1 MKKKKQWT
9 HKEKFM
15 IALAAIR
22 GEQTITALCQQHQ
35 VSATQVYAWK
45 KELLEEGAEIFNKK
59 ESKAVKVS
67 EDKTE
72 HLYKKIGQLTVERDF
87 LQRALG
93 KCDGSDDR
101 NW

>member
-59 ESKAVKVS
+59 ESKAVCQSACKNGQILGSISVQKWPPFFEVS
-67 EDKTE
+67 
-72 HLYKKIGQLTVERDF
+72 LLF
-87 LQRALG
+87 L
-93 KCDGSDDR
+93 
-101 NW
+101 